1 MKPLATRT
9 SRFPQGIF
17 YVDDLVEYKGVIYR
31 IREILSKE
39 KKAVLELETLA
50 IPIIKEARE
59 ASAVIIEYRRDPKDP
74 ASVND
79 DGKIQYMAMAPL
91 DELKLVGLDHTPE
104 AFEKLRQY
112 VQEKL
117 LAGGIDPYHANP
129 VDPYSIAAHIVADAW
144 RQFDRKKYADMG
156 IEQAIKHPPAT
167 IDNKHFSLR
176 SFIKVQE

>member
-1 MKPLATRT
+1 MSKLVRNINRYP
-9 SRFPQGIF
+9 PGF
-17 YVDDLVEYKGVIYR
+17 YKDDLVEYKDVVYR

-59 ASAVIIEYRRDPKDP
+59 ASAVIVEYRRDPKDP

-79 DGKIQYMAMAPL
+79 DGKIEYMIMAPL

-104 AFEKLRQY
+104 AFERLRQY
-112 VQEKL
+112 VQERL
-117 LAGGIDPYHANP
+117 LAGGIDSYHANP
-129 VDPYSIAAHIVADAW
+129 VDPYSIAARIVADAW

-156 IEQAIKHPPAT
+156 IEHAIKHPPST
-167 IDNKHFSLR
+167 IDQKHFSLR
-176 SFIKVQE
+176 AFVKERS